1 MLSPRVG
8 DRFERTWDR
17 NKHNCFGLGVNSCYK
32 TVFYSYQLLIIVEI
46 FWKRRGFGLKNGS
59 DEEEEKKKC

>member
-17 NKHNCFGLGVNSCYK
+17 NKHNCFGMGVNSCYK
-32 TVFYSYQLLIIVEI
+32 TVLLYQWLITVEI